1 MSSKKYVELLVLYF
15 TLDIFNRAILI
26 FSDCRC
32 WSHWSRCCSPTQVQ
46 GLLCVVRRTVQFGG
60 GLTDCCRSH
69 HLLHR
74 SLWMHW
80 SMEGEPLL
88 CDDRKYICS
97 TEKRE
102 GRGWKMSQPQTERT
116 CVTFTIV
123 AWEGKKV
130 TAHSPQRRI
139 YTVLLYSFHW
149 CCEDGVN
156 RLELLPTIISF
167 TIYLISIFSTKISSQ
182 NTSYAYRSSVVEVW
196 QKYSVFCI
204 YQFLSSKKNPPF
216 CCIFIYIRWNYDVH
230 DIRVKMTP

>member
-15 TLDIFNRAILI
+15 TLDVFNRAILI

-102 GRGWKMSQPQTERT
+102 GRGWKMSQPPDWTYLCNIHHCSMRGE
-116 CVTFTIV
+116 
-123 AWEGKKV
+123 EGNRSLPSK
-130 TAHSPQRRI
+130 T
-139 YTVLLYSFHW
+139 YLYSASLQFPLVLW
-149 CCEDGVN
+149 GWGKQA
-156 RLELLPTIISF
+156 RI
-167 TIYLISIFSTKISSQ
+167 
-182 NTSYAYRSSVVEVW
+182 TSY
-196 QKYSVFCI
+196 
-204 YQFLSSKKNPPF
+204 N
-216 CCIFIYIRWNYDVH
+216 N
-230 DIRVKMTP
+230 

>member
-1 MSSKKYVELLVLYF
+1 MIVSTFV
-15 TLDIFNRAILI
+15 
-26 FSDCRC
+26 
-32 WSHWSRCCSPTQVQ
+32 VQ
-46 GLLCVVRRTVQFGG
+46 RR
-60 GLTDCCRSH
+60 
-69 HLLHR
+69 
-74 SLWMHW
+74 
-80 SMEGEPLL
+80 
-88 CDDRKYICS
+88 
-97 TEKRE
+97 
-102 GRGWKMSQPQTERT
+102 GRDGDGKCPSPQTERT

-196 QKYSVFCI
+196 LKYSVFCI

-230 DIRVKMTP
+230 DIRVKITPKFLKPQKMFIEYNPVIWKIIVIDRNIVQEMKNIKLLRGCNKLAHFQEFQGKC